1 MQVLTT
7 GPDGAE
13 RLSDHGTHEQV
24 TGAARVRV
32 LLVAAVLPLLVGY
45 TLAAGSVAAVAGLAP
60 GSGFTLT
67 GALRG
72 GGPAWLATQQVPL
85 GLGGHPLSVLPL
97 LPTIVLLLLVAKVAS
112 AAARRLGHTEPGQAI
127 GVVGVIACAHAT
139 AGVTVAVL
147 CSGTPVEVEP
157 LTAFLLPGVL
167 SGAAATAGVLA
178 RCGLPEPVRQYVDP
192 VAVRGLRAGALGLAA
207 LLVAGA
213 LVVLLGFG
221 VSVPETMRLFDAET
235 AGSGA
240 GMLLVSVVYL
250 PNAVVAGLSFAA
262 GPGFSIGAVNVTPFA
277 FDGGPVPALPILA
290 ALPEERAAWWPALL
304 VLPVLAGALCGW
316 TLRRCDPDPLVR
328 VRAAAIAGATA
339 GFGCVL
345 LGTFAGGRF
354 GDALFDPVSVPVALF
369 SLAGSCWV
377 ALPAALV
384 AWVSGSTAPVVHA
397 PVEEE
402 IPADE
407 AVTEVFD
414 AIQDDAA
421 EETGDEPDESAEDAA
436 ETDGDT
442 EDTEDPE
449 DPEDTADPEDTE
461 DAAAAEE
468 AEAEPEAEEPV
479 EPAKVEPAEAVAE
492 SREAS
497 AEPEE
502 DVAEPA
508 EGVAAAEPDPGASEE
523 PERRD

>member
-13 RLSDHGTHEQV
+13 RLSDHGTHDEV
-24 TGAARVRV
+24 TGAARFRV
-32 LLVAAVLPLLVGY
+32 LLVAAVLPLLAGY
-45 TLAAGSVAAVAGLAP
+45 VLAAGSVAAVVGLAP
-60 GSGFTLT
+60 GSGFTVS
-67 GALRG
+67 GALAG

-85 GLGGHPLSVLPL
+85 GLGGHPLGVLPL
-97 LPTIVLLLLVAKVAS
+97 LPTIALLLLVAKVAS
-112 AAARRLGHTEPGQAI
+112 NATRKLGHTDATNAV

-147 CSGTPVEVEP
+147 CSGTEVEVEP

-167 SGAAATAGVLA
+167 SGAAAAAGVLA
-178 RCGLPEPVRQYVDP
+178 RCGMPELVRQYVDP
-192 VAVRGLRAGALGLAA
+192 IAVRGLRAGALGLVA

-213 LVVLLGFG
+213 LVTLLGFG
-221 VSVPETMRLFDAET
+221 LSVPETMRLFDAET

-262 GPGFSIGAVNVTPFA
+262 GPGFSIGAVNITPFA

-290 ALPEERAAWWPALL
+290 ALPEAQAAWWPALL
-304 VLPVLAGALCGW
+304 VLPALAGGLCGW

-354 GDALFDPVSVPVALF
+354 GDALFDPVTVPIALF

-377 ALPAALV
+377 ALPAAAV
-384 AWVSGSTAPVVHA
+384 AWLAGSTEPVV
-397 PVEEE
+397 PVEE
-402 IPADE
+402 IPGDDAI
-407 AVTEVFD
+407 TEVFD
-414 AIQDDAA
+414 AIQDD
-421 EETGDEPDESAEDAA
+421 DSEDD
-436 ETDGDT
+436 TDDT
-442 EDTEDPE
+442 DDSE
-449 DPEDTADPEDTE
+449 
-461 DAAAAEE
+461 EE
-468 AEAEPEAEEPV
+468 ADEESGEAEPDDTAETIDEDSDVVEDTDVPEDVESGEEEPAEEP
-479 EPAKVEPAEAVAE
+479 EEADRAAEA
-492 SREAS
+492 
-497 AEPEE
+497 
-502 DVAEPA
+502 DVA
-508 EGVAAAEPDPGASEE
+508 GEPDPGASEE

>member
-13 RLSDHGTHEQV
+13 RLSDHGTHEEV
-24 TGAARVRV
+24 TGAARFRV
-32 LLVAAVLPLLVGY
+32 LLVAAVLPLLAGY
-45 TLAAGSVAAVAGLAP
+45 TLAAGSVAAVVGLAP
-60 GSGFTLT
+60 GSGFSIS

-85 GLGGHPLSVLPL
+85 GLGGAPLGVLPL
-97 LPTIVLLLLVAKVAS
+97 LPTILLLLLVAKVAS
-112 AAARRLGHTEPGQAI
+112 SATRKLGHVDATHAL

-147 CSGTPVEVEP
+147 CSGTEVEVEP

-167 SGAAATAGVLA
+167 SGAAAAAGVLA
-178 RCGLPEPVRQYVDP
+178 RCGVPEPVRQYVDP
-192 VAVRGLRAGALGLAA
+192 VAVRGLRAGVLGLVA

-213 LVVLLGFG
+213 LVTLLGFG
-221 VSVPETMRLFDAET
+221 LSVPETMRLFDAET

-262 GPGFSIGAVNVTPFA
+262 GPGFSIGAVNITPFA
-277 FDGGPVPALPILA
+277 FDGGPVPALPLLA
-290 ALPEERAAWWPALL
+290 ALPEAQAAWWPALL
-304 VLPVLAGALCGW
+304 VLPALAGALSGW

-354 GDALFDPVSVPVALF
+354 GDALFDPVTVPIALF

-377 ALPAALV
+377 ALPAAAV
-384 AWVSGSTAPVVHA
+384 AWLTGSTGPVAPA
-397 PVEEE
+397 PDD
-402 IPADE
+402 IPGDDAI
-407 AVTEVFD
+407 TEVFD
-414 AIQDDAA
+414 AIQDDDTA
-421 EETGDEPDESAEDAA
+421 EASDTSDTSD
-436 ETDGDT
+436 TD
-442 EDTEDPE
+442 EDPE
-449 DPEDTADPEDTE
+449 EEPDDSADSAEE
-461 DAAAAEE
+461 SAATGATDEADWTGAPDEGDWAGEADRAGEAAVADWAEE
-468 AEAEPEAEEPV
+468 AIATDEADVAEEP
-479 EPAKVEPAEAVAE
+479 A
-492 SREAS
+492 
-497 AEPEE
+497 
-502 DVAEPA
+502 
-508 EGVAAAEPDPGASEE
+508 PGASEE